1 MISSRLTRTLPLA
14 LCLAAAIP
22 APDARA
28 SLIGVDIGYPRISFK
43 SPLPMSFSYDAGA
56 DLLMVEA
63 LPTAALFSLGDLPEL
78 FSGMVGLT
86 IQAQVDSTGQLIGG
100 VFGNDFTLFGTVSRM
115 GTVYEGPLPLLT
127 GEVTA
132 FGFQESGATDQFD
145 FQFTGTGGSL
155 LPVFLQTEFA
165 ADITTTA
172 STLTL
177 DFGGDFTKDF
187 SGSANGIIGADRRAV
202 PDTGGTLSLLAA
214 VAAGLMIV
222 RRRPVPLADVSAV

>member
-1 MISSRLTRTLPLA
+1 MILSRLTRFLPLA
-14 LCLAAAIP
+14 LCLAASIP
-22 APDARA
+22 APDANA
-28 SLIGVDIGYPRISFK
+28 SLIGVDIGFPRISFK

-63 LPTAALFSLGDLPEL
+63 LPTAALFSLGGLPEL

-115 GTVYEGPLPLLT
+115 GTVYSGTLLT

-202 PDTGGTLSLLAA
+202 PDAGGTLSLLAA